1 MMDLKEIIKWFIPCF
16 HLLLNDRSFK
26 MDVPLTVF
34 CLLLLFAYPSSA
46 AKLYSDN
53 EVSSVDSNLSNFTKN
68 IDEINNGGLKT
79 EQNANEIVEKSDGLL
94 DFSIGRTFGR
104 PFKKML
110 QAMIPLAFG
119 LGSAA
124 TWAVV
129 AALVGIKTLA
139 VTLIIL
145 KLLLMA
151 GAAKFG
157 AFFASKSHSTHD
169 WSPQQKEIHLHIHNG
184 HSEEHV
190 PVSPWNREG
199 VQNTAES
206 KHVNVVYE
214 PYSGPQTISTPYGHY
229 MRIDPGYQIPQ

>member
-94 DFSIGRTFGR
+94 DFSIGEYLNLFHN
-104 PFKKML
+104 
-110 QAMIPLAFG
+110 
-119 LGSAA
+119 
-124 TWAVV
+124 
-129 AALVGIKTLA
+129 
-139 VTLIIL
+139 
-145 KLLLMA
+145 
-151 GAAKFG
+151 
-157 AFFASKSHSTHD
+157 FF
-169 WSPQQKEIHLHIHNG
+169 
-184 HSEEHV
+184 
-190 PVSPWNREG
+190 
-199 VQNTAES
+199 
-206 KHVNVVYE
+206 
-214 PYSGPQTISTPYGHY
+214 
-229 MRIDPGYQIPQ
+229 